1 MCQAFYLHDFILNL
15 MQWALLLSSF
25 IDEEMEAQSD

>member
-15 MQWALLLSSF
+15 MQWALLSSF